1 MVRISSPIKIAI
13 LSLSLKPV
21 ASCRECMPLATR
33 DNSGGEDDAA
43 QANSVA
49 TFPASKEAN
58 EKQGRKAGSWDDNP
72 SPPEQMSD
80 RSSRG
85 SDRDA
90 ESRMFAGVIVQHFDD
105 DIKCSLKVR
114 TMI

>member
-1 MVRISSPIKIAI
+1 
-13 LSLSLKPV
+13 
-21 ASCRECMPLATR
+21 MPLATW
-33 DNSGGEDDAA
+33 DNSWGEDDAA
-43 QANSVA
+43 QANLVA
-49 TFPASKEAN
+49 TFPALKEAN
-58 EKQGRKAGSWDDNP
+58 EKQGWKAGSWDDNP

-80 RSSRG
+80 RSSWG

-90 ESRMFAGVIVQHFDD
+90 ESHMFAGVIVQHFDD